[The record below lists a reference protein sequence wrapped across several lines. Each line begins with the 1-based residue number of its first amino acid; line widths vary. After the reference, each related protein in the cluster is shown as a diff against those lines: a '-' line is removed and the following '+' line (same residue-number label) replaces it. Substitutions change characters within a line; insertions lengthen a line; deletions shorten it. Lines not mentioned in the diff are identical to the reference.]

1 VGYSSRISTI
11 ETTGVALTG
20 SVSSLASSGV
30 GYSSRISTIE
40 ATGVALTGSVSALAT
55 SGATNATNI
64 ATNVTNIAIASGAA
78 IALTTSGIVG
88 GSLLASGAS
97 TTPHTFDL
105 SNGNF
110 FTYTLATNPQV
121 FHLANVTKGQK
132 FVIRAEQDSGGGNA
146 ITWFSNNTVK
156 WAGGSAP
163 TVTTTAGKADVF
175 GFIAVE
181 TGLFDGFVI
190 GQNV

>member
-1 VGYSSRISTI
+1 MQSGLGLNSNITI
-11 ETTGVALTG
+11 V
-20 SVSSLASSGV
+20 
-30 GYSSRISTIE
+30 
-40 ATGVALTGSVSALAT
+40 
-55 SGATNATNI
+55 
-64 ATNVTNIAIASGAA
+64 SGAA
-78 IALTTSGIVG
+78 TALTASGIVG
-88 GSLLASGAS
+88 GPLLASGAS
-97 TTPHTFDL
+97 TTPHTFNL
-105 SNGNF
+105 ANGNF

-132 FVIRAEQDSGGGNA
+132 FVIRIEQDSGGGNG
-146 ITWFSNNTVK
+146 IVWFTGGANTIK

-181 TGLFDGFVI
+181 TGLYDGFVI